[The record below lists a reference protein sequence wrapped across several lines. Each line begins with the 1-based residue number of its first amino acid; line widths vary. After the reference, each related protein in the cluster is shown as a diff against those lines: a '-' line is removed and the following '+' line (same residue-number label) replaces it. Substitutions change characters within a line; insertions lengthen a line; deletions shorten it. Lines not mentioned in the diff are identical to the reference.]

1 MTFYDMQES
10 VTLVVMGWG
19 LQDHPRKGVNQ
30 HLFRLVHIMVIRR
43 VGWPILHSPRHE
55 TFLAFL
61 ISSTVQ
67 KIVGTAFLGAL
78 PELALSGGKS

>member
-1 MTFYDMQES
+1 MLES
-10 VTLVVMGWG
+10 VALVVMGWG
-19 LQDHPRKGVNQ
+19 LQDHPRKGANQ

-43 VGWPILHSPRHE
+43 VGWRHE